1 MAEATP
7 QGDWTRDEAALT
19 REWSFTDFRAA
30 LAWVN
35 RVGELAEAQG
45 HHPDILL
52 HGYDRVRLTL
62 STHTAGAV
70 TEADDRL
77 AAAIDA
83 L

>member
-1 MAEATP
+1 MNGAGEA
-7 QGDWTRDEAALT
+7 GWEREAGSLT
-19 REWSFTDFRAA
+19 REWTFTDFEAA

-35 RVGELAEAQG
+35 RVGALAEEQG

-52 HGYDRVRLTL
+52 HAFNHVRLTL
-62 STHTAGAV
+62 STHSAGGL